1 MKLPAYPALEALP
14 ALRQALAGPGRA
26 VLAAPPGSG
35 KTTTI
40 PLALLDEPW
49 LAGKKIILLE
59 PRRVAARSAAARMA
73 SLLGEKVGGTVG
85 YQIRFERRIGP
96 GTRIEVVTEG
106 LLTRR
111 LQADPELPGVGLVIF
126 DEFHERSL
134 DADLALALTLDAR
147 ENLNPELRLLVMSAT
162 LDTERVAALLSDPL
176 PLAGAF
182 GLSGTDSMSVPPQAK
197 RGEGGGPIKSAPIVT
212 AGGTLFPVDVRYRPG
227 RTDAP
232 HDEAV
237 AALVSTALAET
248 AGDILCFLPGAREIR
263 GVERR
268 LAERHRDLAIRPLYG
283 ELSSEQQDLALRP
296 DADGRRKVI
305 LATNIAQTSLTV
317 EGVTTVVDGGLLR
330 SARFDLGAGANV
342 LETRR
347 VSRASADQRTGRAGR
362 LGPGTAYRL
371 WSQEQHGRLVAH
383 DTPELLSADL
393 SRFALELA
401 GWGIADP
408 TALRLLD
415 PPPAANWSYAR
426 ELLLAMGAVDAQGRV
441 TAHGR
446 QLARLP
452 ATPRLAHLLLQ
463 GQARGQ
469 GEPAAWL
476 AAALEEREADG
487 GSDAGERVARLRA
500 GRGDPAQ
507 LRRVQDS
514 VRQFL
519 RLLDAPAPAG
529 GGGEDVIA
537 VLLSHAYP
545 ERLARRR
552 EGTRDSGRQ
561 QREVAFLCADGGE
574 ARLPETDPLARADWL
589 AIAHWSVEG
598 TQRRV
603 RLAAPLNEAQIRA
616 EHGERIRREALVRWD
631 ASAGAVQA
639 EQQERLG
646 AIVLSARPLREP
658 DAAAREQIRAALI
671 GGIRAGGL
679 HLLPWTENAR
689 DWQARVESL
698 RRWQPAGWI
707 DAQGI
712 ARGWPEVGDEA
723 LLAGLESWLA
733 PYLDGASRLS
743 HLDKLDLIGALNSML
758 DYLQQQALS
767 RLAPTHMTVPSG
779 NRHALSYTPGQSP
792 ALEVKLQEM
801 FGARDTPTVCDGRIK
816 VVLHMLSP
824 GRKPIA
830 ITADLAGFWARSYFE
845 VKKDLRGRYPRH
857 PWPDDPLAAQATAR
871 AKPRGT

>member
-14 ALRQALAGPGRA
+14 ALRQALSGPGRA

-73 SLLGEKVGGTVG
+73 SILGEKVGATVG

-96 GTRIEVVTEG
+96 DTRIEVVTEG

-147 ENLNPELRLLVMSAT
+147 DNLNPGLRLLVMSAT
-162 LDTERVAALLSDPL
+162 LDTERVAALLD
-176 PLAGAF
+176 G
-182 GLSGTDSMSVPPQAK
+182 
-197 RGEGGGPIKSAPIVT
+197 APIIT
-212 AGGTLFPVDVRYRPG
+212 AGGTLFPVDIRYRPG
-227 RTDAP
+227 RADAP

-248 AGDILCFLPGAREIR
+248 EGDILCFLPGAREIR

-283 ELSSEQQDLALRP
+283 ELASEQQDLALRP
-296 DADGRRKVI
+296 DADGRRKLI

-330 SARFDLGAGANV
+330 AARFDLGAGANV

-347 VSRASADQRTGRAGR
+347 VSRASADQRAGRAGR

-383 DTPELLSADL
+383 DQPELLSADL
-393 SRFALELA
+393 SRFGLELA

-408 TALRLLD
+408 GALRLLD
-415 PPPAANWSYAR
+415 PPPSANWNYAR
-426 ELLLAMGAVDAQGRV
+426 DLLLAMGAVDAQGRV
-441 TAHGR
+441 TPHGR

-452 ATPRLAHLLLQ
+452 TAPRLAHLLLQ

-469 GEPAAWL
+469 GELAAWL
-476 AAALEEREADG
+476 AAALEERESDG
-487 GSDAGERVARLRA
+487 GSDAAERVSRLRA

-514 VRQFL
+514 VRQFQ
-519 RLLDAPAPAG
+519 RLLPESPVPPARTVDDAESLAR
-529 GGGEDVIA
+529 
-537 VLLSHAYP
+537 LLSQAYP

-603 RLAAPLNEAQIRA
+603 RLAAPLDEPQVRA
-616 EHGERIRREALVRWD
+616 EHGGRLRSETVVRWD
-631 ASAGAVQA
+631 AVAGAVQA

-646 AIVLSARPLREP
+646 AIALSSRLLRDP
-658 DAAAREQIRAALI
+658 DAAARELIRGALI
-671 GGIRAGGL
+671 AGLRSEGL
-679 HLLPWTENAR
+679 HRLPWTESAR
-689 DWQARVESL
+689 EWQARVESL
-698 RRWQPAGWI
+698 RVWQPEA
-707 DAQGI
+707 
-712 ARGWPEVGDEA
+712 GWPEVGDEA

-733 PYLDGASRLS
+733 PYLDGVSRLS
-743 HLDKLDLIGALNSML
+743 HLDKLDLTSVLNDML
-758 DYLQQQALS
+758 DYAQQQALS
-767 RLAPTHMTVPSG
+767 RLAPTHLTVPSG

-801 FGARDTPTVCDGRIK
+801 FGARDTPTVCDGRVK